1 MTSLSANE
9 SRERNPYDTPM
20 AAPVAVV
27 KQAVRRSP
35 GWAWGLVVVCL
46 MVSAVPMFDLIAEL
60 SYAWGSLAANPS
72 GGIVALWLSGIR
84 HSITAFVWS
93 LLPVLFSA
101 VLCYRCGAKR
111 VNMLLFWGTG
121 VLIAAPFFLAF
132 GSSMIIMWMAQ

>member
-1 MTSLSANE
+1 MTSLSRRASGNL
-9 SRERNPYDTPM
+9 NPYETPM
-20 AAPVAVV
+20 VAPVAVV
-27 KQAVRRSP
+27 KQPVRLSSGWVSVLVAVCLIVSAIPMVDLLGELRRNWS
-35 GWAWGLVVVCL
+35 GLV
-46 MVSAVPMFDLIAEL
+46 AH
-60 SYAWGSLAANPS
+60 PS
-72 GGIVALWLSGIR
+72 RGLVALWLSGIR

-111 VNMLLFWGTG
+111 VNMLLLVGTG